1 MKNTVPELARDPG
14 LQPERTTLA
23 WRRTLISLVVVD
35 LFIWRSWLTSE
46 PSTSTVI
53 RGLPGLDYQGIC
65 ALAAAAATVVL
76 ASVVWVRSRELQ
88 VGVEA
93 ASASLMLAS
102 TLAVL
107 GLGAAAIAAIALGG

>member
-1 MKNTVPELARDPG
+1 MTGTVPESTRDPG

-46 PSTSTVI
+46 PSSGTIVT
-53 RGLPGLDYQGIC
+53 GLPGLDYQGIC

-76 ASVVWVRSRELQ
+76 ASVVWVRSRQLQ
-88 VGVEA
+88 AGFQA
-93 ASASLMLAS
+93 APTRLILAS
-102 TLAVL
+102 TLAVM
-107 GLGAAAIAAIALGG
+107 GLGAAAIAAISLGG